1 MFGSDAAFLSNYL
14 IIKLKI
20 GKLKEDK
27 APGYDGITPKSFK
40 EVVNET
46 AEPLTKIKNF
56 NRSVSIPVDYNMVY
70 S

>member
-1 MFGSDAAFLSNYL
+1 MFGSDATFLSNYL

-20 GKLKEDK
+20 GKLNEYK

-40 EVVNET
+40 EVVNEI
-46 AEPLTKIKNF
+46 AEPLTKIKIF
-56 NRSVSIPVDYNMVY
+56 NRSISIPSQFTVY